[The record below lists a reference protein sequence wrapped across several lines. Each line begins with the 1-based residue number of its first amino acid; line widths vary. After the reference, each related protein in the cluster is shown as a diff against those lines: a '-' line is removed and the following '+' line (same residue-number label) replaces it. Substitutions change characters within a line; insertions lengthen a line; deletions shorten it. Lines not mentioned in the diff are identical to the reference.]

1 MVGHSG
7 EMLVRPQLSPRVPQ
21 SPPQQQHHHQD
32 YPVFIP
38 PRKRQAG
45 KKTPIG
51 NHVDHIVHL
60 QVKTR
65 CEKWKI
71 CENFIHAT
79 FSRVGPFFSF
89 LEPLSCFGSFSLV
102 SAFMRMHSAPVFR
115 GCFDVYAALSDHP
128 NPPFEAVPCQGVAF
142 SLCVW
147 LEACKHRHINGSA
160 TCALETNRGNKF
172 DSKSIRFQTTPVRHG
187 RLIWLLCIFLNLYS
201 LTKFINT

>member
-71 CENFIHAT
+71 CENFIHAA
-79 FSRVGPFFSF
+79 FSRVGPFFF
-89 LEPLSCFGSFSLV
+89 LPGAAFLLWFFFPRFGFYAH
-102 SAFMRMHSAPVFR
+102 AFRA
-115 GCFDVYAALSDHP
+115 
-128 NPPFEAVPCQGVAF
+128 
-142 SLCVW
+142 
-147 LEACKHRHINGSA
+147 
-160 TCALETNRGNKF
+160 
-172 DSKSIRFQTTPVRHG
+172 RF
-187 RLIWLLCIFLNLYS
+187 
-201 LTKFINT
+201 